1 MQSWIGFEIFIISV
15 LIILSAFFSGSETA
29 LISVNR
35 IRIRHLADSGNKKAV
50 KLLKLVENPEQFLTA
65 LLIGNNIVNVFAS
78 VLATD
83 VALKVFG
90 DTGLA
95 IATGLMTLF
104 ILVFGEVFPK
114 TLASRNAE
122 QISLKI
128 ARPISVLILILKPVV
143 RLLTL
148 FTNFMILVLGGKERV
163 TMPFVTE
170 DTINLLLRVG
180 EKEGTIETHEREI
193 IHNVFEFSDETATGI
208 LTPKDKMVCIEENE
222 TLDSALML
230 TNESGHSR
238 IPVYKKNFDNIV
250 GMVYAKDFL
259 KFNDTEL
266 KKLKAGEILRPIVF
280 VKAERKISSIFKEL
294 QRKKIN
300 LSIVVDDN
308 MKVIGLVSLE
318 DILEEIVGE
327 IFDEYDV
334 ETENGKPLVKS

>member
-95 IATGLMTLF
+95 IATGLMTLL

-180 EKEGTIETHEREI
+180 EKEGTIETHEREF

-208 LTPKDKMVCIEENE
+208 LTPKEKMVCIEENE

-266 KKLKAGEILRPIVF
+266 KRLKAGEILRPIVF

-294 QRKKIN
+294 QKKKIN

>member
-95 IATGLMTLF
+95 IATGLMTLL

-114 TLASRNAE
+114 TLA
-122 QISLKI
+122 
-128 ARPISVLILILKPVV
+128 
-143 RLLTL
+143 LLTL

-180 EKEGTIETHEREI
+180 EKEGTIETHEREF

-208 LTPKDKMVCIEENE
+208 LTPKEKMVCIEENE

-266 KKLKAGEILRPIVF
+266 KRLKAGEILRPIVF

-294 QRKKIN
+294 QKKKIN

>member
-1 MQSWIGFEIFIISV
+1 MQSWIGFEILIISV

-122 QISLKI
+122 PISLKI
-128 ARPISVLILILKPVV
+128 AGPISFLIIILKPVV

-163 TMPFVTE
+163 TTPFVTE

-180 EKEGTIETHEREI
+180 EKEGTIETHEREF

-208 LTPKDKMVCIEENE
+208 LTPKEKMLCIEENE
-222 TLDSALML
+222 TLDYALKL

-266 KKLKAGEILRPIVF
+266 ATTKVEEILRPIVF
-280 VKAERKISSIFKEL
+280 VKAGRKISSIFKEL

-334 ETENGKPLVKS
+334 ENENGKHLVKS

>member
-95 IATGLMTLF
+95 IATGLMTLL

-180 EKEGTIETHEREI
+180 EKEGTIETHEREF

-208 LTPKDKMVCIEENE
+208 LTPKEKMVCIEENE

-266 KKLKAGEILRPIVF
+266 KRLKAGEILRPIVF